1 MKDKQN
7 PKTTENDHPT
17 ENEKVE
23 AFNLLTKNAFDFLE
37 TGITEFDDNTK
48 YSIVHFSTAI
58 EMFLKARLMHHDW
71 KLIFSNKKKV
81 DWKKLKEGNFHSVN
95 IEEAKER
102 IKTAEPKNELIDDA
116 YINFSSLSNH
126 RNKII
131 HFYHHEL
138 ESSQET
144 KEKIISEYCNS
155 WSSLQTLLTKHW
167 KEAFANFEGDIY
179 SADHLIKQ

>member
-7 PKTTENDHPT
+7 TKTTENDHPT

-81 DWKKLKEGNFHSVN
+81 DWKKLKEGNFHSVT

-102 IKTAEPKNELIDDA
+102 IKAAEPKNELIDDA

-138 ESSQET
+138 ESSQEM
-144 KEKIISEYCNS
+144 KEKSYRSTVTPGTAFKPYSRSTGRKCSRILKKRFIQQTIS
-155 WSSLQTLLTKHW
+155 
-167 KEAFANFEGDIY
+167 
-179 SADHLIKQ
+179 